1 MIVMRCDEPHL
12 IHGLSLPG
20 GEGVTVRPVC
30 PRDADVLQTYVRT
43 LSPDARYKRFFG
55 PLRELPPAELDRVTH
70 LDPPDQ
76 LGLIA
81 QTRADD
87 VIGEAR
93 YALSPDRLDCEFA
106 LSVAD
111 GWHGKGIGGLLLA
124 DLESRARSLGARRL
138 VGDVLRTNEAMQALA
153 RKAGFAMADVPRD
166 ARLVRIVK
174 DLAPAPATL
183 PYDAPTASALANA
196 A

>member
-1 MIVMRCDEPHL
+1 MRCDEPHL

-30 PRDADVLQTYVRT
+30 PRDANVLQAYVRA
-43 LSPDARYKRFFG
+43 LSPESRYYRFFG
-55 PLRELPPAELDRVTH
+55 PLRELPPAELDRVIH
-70 LDPPDQ
+70 LDPPNQ

-81 QTRADD
+81 QTPAGGA
-87 VIGEAR
+87 IGEAR

-111 GWHGKGIGGLLLA
+111 GWRGKGVGALLLG
-124 DLESRARSLGARRL
+124 DVECRARSLGVRRL
-138 VGDVLRTNEAMQALA
+138 VGDVLRSNEAMQALA
-153 RKAGFAMADVPRD
+153 RKTGFGMADVPLD
-166 ARLVRIVK
+166 ARTIRVVK
-174 DLAPAPATL
+174 DLPCA
-183 PYDAPTASALANA
+183 APTASGLSIA

>member
-1 MIVMRCDEPHL
+1 MPTCCRPMCARC
-12 IHGLSLPG
+12 
-20 GEGVTVRPVC
+20 R
-30 PRDADVLQTYVRT
+30 RT
-43 LSPDARYKRFFG
+43 PATNGSSA
-55 PLRELPPAELDRVTH
+55 LRELPPAELARVPH

-93 YALSPDRLDCEFA
+93 YALSPDRIECEFA

-138 VGDVLRTNEAMQALA
+138 VGDVLRTYEAMQALA
-153 RKAGFAMADVPRD
+153 RKAGFRMADVPRD

-174 DLAPAPATL
+174 DLALAATTL

>member
-1 MIVMRCDEPHL
+1 MQCDEPHL

-124 DLESRARSLGARRL
+124 DLESRARSLGAHGRICHGRRAQGCQAGPHRQRL
-138 VGDVLRTNEAMQALA
+138 GACTSHPALRRAD
-153 RKAGFAMADVPRD
+153 RIRAGKRSV
-166 ARLVRIVK
+166 
-174 DLAPAPATL
+174 
-183 PYDAPTASALANA
+183 TACN
-196 A
+196 